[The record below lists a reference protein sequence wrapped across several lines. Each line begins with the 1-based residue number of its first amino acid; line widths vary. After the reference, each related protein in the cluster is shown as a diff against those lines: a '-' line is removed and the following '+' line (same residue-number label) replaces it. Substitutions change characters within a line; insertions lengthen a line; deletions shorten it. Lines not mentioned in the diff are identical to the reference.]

1 MQTTILTTLA
11 LIATFALPALAETPN
26 RTTMSFPEFVEASG
40 CVIVDK
46 GGYSNLA
53 AKDGGNCPFSVT
65 QAFVGNSHKLVPTA
79 GDDGVFGTEDDGT
92 QEVSDN

>member
-1 MQTTILTTLA
+1 MTKIITIIASALTGALLA
-11 LIATFALPALAETPN
+11 AAAQAETPN
-26 RTTMSFPEFVEASG
+26 RSTMSWPEFVEASG

-65 QAFVGNSHKLVPTA
+65 QAFVGNYTRFEA
-79 GDDGVFGTEDDGT
+79 DMNGDGIADDPGY
-92 QEVSDN
+92 VSDN